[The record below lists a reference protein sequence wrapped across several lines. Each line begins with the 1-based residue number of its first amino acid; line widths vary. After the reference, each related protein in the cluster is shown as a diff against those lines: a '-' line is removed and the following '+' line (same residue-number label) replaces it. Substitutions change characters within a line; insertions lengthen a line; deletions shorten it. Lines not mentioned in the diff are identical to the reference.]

1 MPKFLSLALLG
12 LLVGCS
18 NPDLCNEIAPAQNAA
33 GFVYD
38 SPNVLL
44 SRSFEPV
51 SLVNGRTED
60 GAFLKFTLVIR
71 NVASRRESCN
81 YSVIWTDDSGAA
93 GPGAVKVSRTVTL
106 NSGETI
112 TLAAVSTSPRAS
124 RYRII
129 LSELR

>member
-1 MPKFLSLALLG
+1 MKNYLPMALVCV
-12 LLVGCS
+12 LVGCS
-18 NPDLCNEIAPAQNAA
+18 NPDVTNEIAPALNAA

-60 GAFLKFTLVIR
+60 GAFIKFTLNIR
-71 NVASRRESCN
+71 NVSSRRESFN
-81 YSVIWTDDSGAA
+81 YSVIWSDDSGAA
-93 GPGAVKVSRTVTL
+93 VPGAAKVSRTVTL
-106 NSGETI
+106 NVGEQTTI
-112 TLAAVSTSPRAS
+112 SAVSTSPRAT